1 MEQKREP
8 MNKNRIGG
16 IRRWA
21 SGQLTAKP
29 ISIKVAGCRSGGCA
43 RKAVELTSGDLLCV
57 ADLRLKTPQGVLI
70 ASQKSAE
77 GIVVLQTKARTV
89 ISALTGPSHGTAVCG
104 PACTVVWEGRSREA
118 SPYPDHLHFKLDPYT
133 FSSS

>member
-1 MEQKREP
+1 

-77 GIVVLQTKARTV
+77 GIVVLETKARTV
-89 ISALTGPSHGTAVCG
+89 IA
-104 PACTVVWEGRSREA
+104 
-118 SPYPDHLHFKLDPYT
+118 
-133 FSSS
+133 SSSFVALKEATAPALRFGGACRGK